1 MAITVQST
9 YSATPAVGF
18 AGMVANGETSN
29 RISRTVEDSAGIA
42 FGKAV
47 FRGSGDHGVTA
58 TPTAGTFMG
67 IVIADVGQ
75 VPGLGGTADTLAQY
89 TTAALLLEGVIF
101 VSSSVAVADGD
112 QAYVTPGGAITNVS
126 TSNVAIPAKF
136 DATISGAG
144 IVPLRVFSD
153 RT

>member
-1 MAITVQST
+1 MAITVQNS
-9 YSATPAVGF
+9 YSATIATAF

-29 RISRTVEDSAGIA
+29 RISRTVEDAAGIA

-47 FRGSGDHGVTA
+47 FRGTGDHGVTA
-58 TPTAGTFMG
+58 TPAANTFMG
-67 IVIADVGQ
+67 IVIADAGQ
-75 VPGLGGTADTLAQY
+75 VPNVGDTADTVAQY
-89 TTAALLLEGVIF
+89 RTVALLDQGVIF

-112 QAYVTPGGAITNVS
+112 QAYLTPGGAITNVA
-126 TSNVAIPAKF
+126 TSNIAIPARF